1 MCVCV
6 CGSSVFWLVCV
17 GGQQLAVSDAD
28 TAPDELEFE
37 LVEAPV
43 HGELLKAEGSART
56 SMINGEMITPAFQTQ
71 IQQKNLFPA
80 EKPQLR
86 LAKQRGV
93 SGGSK
98 VSAVRLLEILPK

>member
-6 CGSSVFWLVCV
+6 SSVFWLVCV
-17 GGQQLAVSDAD
+17 GGQQLAVRDAD

-43 HGELLKAEGSART
+43 HGELLKADGSAHT
-56 SMINGEMITPAFQTQ
+56 SMINGELFNTPAW
-71 IQQKNLFPA
+71 NLLPA

-86 LAKQRGV
+86 LPRQRGV

-98 VSAVRLLEILPK
+98 ASAARLMEILPK

>member
-1 MCVCV
+1 MFKTGQRLVSLCV

-43 HGELLKAEGSART
+43 HGELLKAEGSAHT
-56 SMINGEMITPAFQTQ
+56 SMSNGEMITPAFQTQ
-71 IQQKNLFPA
+71 IHPRGTLSQRRNL
-80 EKPQLR
+80 
-86 LAKQRGV
+86 
-93 SGGSK
+93 S
-98 VSAVRLLEILPK
+98 